1 MADLFMKNVAEGRL
15 VLEDDRDDRDDRVD
29 ASESLNIEGD
39 MA

>member
-1 MADLFMKNVAEGRL
+1 MKNAAEGRF
-15 VLEDDRDDRDDRVD
+15 VLEDDRDDRVD